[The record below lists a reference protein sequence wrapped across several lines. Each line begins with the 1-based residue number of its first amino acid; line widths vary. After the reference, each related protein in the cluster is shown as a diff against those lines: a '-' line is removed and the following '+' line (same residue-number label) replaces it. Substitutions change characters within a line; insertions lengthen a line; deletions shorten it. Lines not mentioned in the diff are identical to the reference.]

1 MNGGPTLVRLSN
13 RPIRANNANIVYYNN
28 LEQNIT
34 GLFDPMDLY
43 VPLANDHK
51 FKVFITLVCS
61 LIMQNIL
68 TYLMDSMYRSI
79 GKSEMT

>member
-1 MNGGPTLVRLSN
+1 M
-13 RPIRANNANIVYYNN
+13 PI
-28 LEQNIT
+28 LFEQNIT

-43 VPLANDHK
+43 VPLANNDK

-61 LIMQNIL
+61 LNNAE
-68 TYLMDSMYRSI
+68 YLNLIDNMYRSM

>member
-1 MNGGPTLVRLSN
+1 MVGHACKIEQ

-43 VPLANDHK
+43 VPLANNDK
-51 FKVFITLVCS
+51 FKVFITIVLFV
-61 LIMQNIL
+61 
-68 TYLMDSMYRSI
+68 
-79 GKSEMT
+79 E

>member
-1 MNGGPTLVRLSN
+1 LSN

-34 GLFDPMDLY
+34 GLFDPKDLY
-43 VPLANDHK
+43 VPLANNDK
-51 FKVFITLVCS
+51 FKMFINPVCS
-61 LIMQNIL
+61 LNNAEYL
-68 TYLMDSMYRSI
+68 NLMDSMYRSI

>member
-1 MNGGPTLVRLSN
+1 MSN

-34 GLFDPMDLY
+34 GLFDPMDSY
-43 VPLANDHK
+43 VPLANNDK

-61 LIMQNIL
+61 LNNAEYLYIL
-68 TYLMDSMYRSI
+68 DSMYRSI
-79 GKSEMT
+79 RKSEMT

>member
-1 MNGGPTLVRLSN
+1 MSN

-43 VPLANDHK
+43 VPLANNDK
-51 FKVFITLVCS
+51 FKMFINLVCS
-61 LIMQNIL
+61 LNNAEYL
-68 TYLMDSMYRSI
+68 NLMDSMYRSI